1 MLGRSLHSL
10 LWRNDR
16 MGMMHSL
23 EARFPFLDD
32 LLVKFALNLPMRMKI
47 GKTKI
52 FYNYKHPFLIDK
64 YIVRKHAEKQLPKSL
79 AFRKKDGFPLFGLMH
94 MKINSNFFKNGYL
107 ANLLEWD
114 KMKIDSLEKETDKYL
129 LSKLAC
135 LEIWGRLNINKED
148 VGVLTNYTCSN
159 IKMDIS

>member
-32 LLVKFALNLPMRMKI
+32 TLIKFSLNLPMKMKI
-47 GKTKI
+47 GKTNK

-64 YIVRKHAEKQLPKSL
+64 YVVRKYAEKTLPHSL
-79 AFRKKDGFPLFGLMH
+79 TYRKKEGFPLFGLMH
-94 MKINSNFFKNGYL
+94 TEVKENFFKKGFL

-114 KMKIDSLEKETDKYL
+114 DKSTKTFEKETDKYL
-129 LSKLAC
+129 LSKLAT
-135 LEIWGRLNINKED
+135 LEIWGRLFVNKEEKSRVAD
-148 VGVLTNYTCSN
+148 YVCSN
-159 IKMDIS
+159 MTIKN